1 MIVLFTEL
9 VEAIQKFLMLFSRL
23 SVTLDQHNSNQKI
36 FCLSR
41 DALLPAFYE
50 NPEFILEE
58 EIENARYG
66 LKIGDFGIDI
76 SNIEGMVRFDATLP
90 SLFFHRVYPKHTMSP
105 NRTTEKDQNV
115 IHYIGNIINHL
126 PIMSTVM
133 TIVYCSNNQ
142 FMLSSQM

>member
-58 EIENARYG
+58 EIENTRYG
-66 LKIGDFGIDI
+66 LRIGDFGIDI
-76 SNIEGMVRFDATLP
+76 SNIEGMVCFSAIYRTTHHRYRFYFFANFAETLIIQ
-90 SLFFHRVYPKHTMSP
+90 FHRIEPLK
-105 NRTTEKDQNV
+105 RTKT
-115 IHYIGNIINHL
+115 
-126 PIMSTVM
+126 
-133 TIVYCSNNQ
+133 
-142 FMLSSQM
+142 

>member
-1 MIVLFTEL
+1 MFCYLILIAKKVISKNINSALMIVLFTEL

-76 SNIEGMVRFDATLP
+76 SNIEGMVRFKAFSKGQGLCSFDRGW
-90 SLFFHRVYPKHTMSP
+90 SLVVK
-105 NRTTEKDQNV
+105 
-115 IHYIGNIINHL
+115 
-126 PIMSTVM
+126 
-133 TIVYCSNNQ
+133 
-142 FMLSSQM
+142 

>member
-1 MIVLFTEL
+1 MLFELFKKTNKVISKNINSALMIVLFTEL

-66 LKIGDFGIDI
+66 LRIGDFGIDI
-76 SNIEGMVRFDATLP
+76 SNIEGMVCFSAIYRTTHPGTDFIFPNLAETLTIQ
-90 SLFFHRVYPKHTMSP
+90 FHRIEPLK
-105 NRTTEKDQNV
+105 RTKT
-115 IHYIGNIINHL
+115 
-126 PIMSTVM
+126 
-133 TIVYCSNNQ
+133 
-142 FMLSSQM
+142 

>member
-1 MIVLFTEL
+1 MLFEQMLFKKAKKVISKNINSALMIVLFTEL

-66 LKIGDFGIDI
+66 LRIGDFGIDI
-76 SNIEGMVRFDATLP
+76 SNIEGMVRFSAILP
-90 SLFFHRVYPKHTMSP
+90 NNPSPVPILLFFPSNGETLIIQFHRFEPLK
-105 NRTTEKDQNV
+105 RTKT
-115 IHYIGNIINHL
+115 
-126 PIMSTVM
+126 
-133 TIVYCSNNQ
+133 
-142 FMLSSQM
+142 

>member
-1 MIVLFTEL
+1 MCIILKAKKVISKNINSALMIVLFTEL

-66 LKIGDFGIDI
+66 LRIGDFGIDI
-76 SNIEGMVRFDATLP
+76 SSIEGMVRFSAILP
-90 SLFFHRVYPKHTMSP
+90 NNPSPVTILLFSSLADILIIQFNRIEPP
-105 NRTTEKDQNV
+105 NRTKT
-115 IHYIGNIINHL
+115 
-126 PIMSTVM
+126 
-133 TIVYCSNNQ
+133 
-142 FMLSSQM
+142 

>member
-1 MIVLFTEL
+1 MLFEQMLFKKAKKVISKNINSALMIVLFTEL

-66 LKIGDFGIDI
+66 LRIGDFGIDI
-76 SNIEGMVRFDATLP
+76 SNIEGMVRFQQFTERP
-90 SLFFHRVYPKHTMSP
+90 IPVPILFFPNLAETIIIQFHRIEPLK
-105 NRTTEKDQNV
+105 RTKT
-115 IHYIGNIINHL
+115 
-126 PIMSTVM
+126 
-133 TIVYCSNNQ
+133 
-142 FMLSSQM
+142 

>member
-50 NPEFILEE
+50 NPEFVLEE
-58 EIENARYG
+58 EIENVRYG
-66 LKIGDFGIDI
+66 LRIGDFAIDI
-76 SNIEGMVRFDATLP
+76 SGIEGLVRNFIGYTKAYTEAWTLGCER
-90 SLFFHRVYPKHTMSP
+90 SLRYH
-105 NRTTEKDQNV
+105 
-115 IHYIGNIINHL
+115 
-126 PIMSTVM
+126 
-133 TIVYCSNNQ
+133 
-142 FMLSSQM
+142 

>member
-9 VEAIQKFLMLFSRL
+9 IEAIQKFLMLFSRL

-66 LKIGDFGIDI
+66 LRIGDFGIDI
-76 SNIEGMVRFDATLP
+76 SSIEGMVRFQQSYRPTHHRYRFYFFP
-90 SLFFHRVYPKHTMSP
+90 SLAETLIEPPK
-105 NRTTEKDQNV
+105 RTKT
-115 IHYIGNIINHL
+115 
-126 PIMSTVM
+126 
-133 TIVYCSNNQ
+133 
-142 FMLSSQM
+142 